1 MPVYERIAAIDPF
14 DPEAHA
20 MLGRYALQRNEPD
33 VSSREFRTVIALGPV
48 DRAAAYTDLG
58 ESYFK
63 AGKRAEAKKQILAAL
78 EIAPGY
84 ERAQGLLLKLV
95 EK

>member
-1 MPVYERIAAIDPF
+1 MAQDAIPDARTPVWTFAACTRQNRRGST
-14 DPEAHA
+14 E
-20 MLGRYALQRNEPD
+20 
-33 VSSREFRTVIALGPV
+33 
-48 DRAAAYTDLG
+48 RAAPGSGRRTRESPERGREAALAREPAARCDLSHG
-58 ESYFK
+58 QVAPREQFL
-63 AGKRAEAKKQILAAL
+63 GAL